1 MKTPFKPTAAMLL
14 AFSSL
19 HVSADAFD
27 TCPSQAFLMQDTTA
41 QLYGVNLVTGNVD
54 LLSSNLG
61 TNNRINGFG
70 FSNHDRYL
78 YGWGYESKTI
88 VRIGDDF
95 QIEPLNLT
103 NKPGADF
110 FVGDVALSE
119 NAYYLYKKGSKYGLY
134 RVSLDEND
142 DSYLDMQQVIDGASL
157 SMLIYDLA
165 FHPSDGFA
173 YSVDK
178 YGDLY
183 RIDVAN
189 GSKTKVSNVGQ
200 RGTFGAV
207 YFDVNGT
214 FYISRNQDG
223 NVFRID
229 VAGANPKAE
238 LFAYGPSS
246 GNNDGARCA
255 MAPII
260 DESIPATTDFG
271 DAPDTYLTSLSS
283 NGARHGVVD
292 GIHLGNGVDAEY
304 DAHVFPNSDELTN
317 ADEDGVN
324 FITAFEAG
332 LESFMQVSVEGDG
345 YLSMWVD
352 WDQNGTF
359 EASEQLIAD
368 KSLTTGTHFIFEDT
382 PLGVTSGVTWARVRY
397 TSTSGVGASGGVI
410 DGEVEDY
417 QVAVVNPGNSL
428 VNNTPY
434 FLAFEDNW
442 PETGDYDFN
451 DVVIRLDSS
460 MIVSQ
465 ESTVKKLSL
474 SGELTAMGASYN
486 NGFAIQLEGITNED
500 IDSDSIRFSINGKT
514 VNTALLEDGTDNAV
528 LKISDDL
535 WKHVTAG
542 GCWFYKTEEG
552 CTSQYEF
559 KFSISLQ
566 LNRDI
571 SLNSFPQAPYKPFI
585 FATENTP
592 HGDAFAN
599 NPGRGLEIHLK
610 NKSPTSLA
618 NMSYF
623 GLAEDASDVST
634 STTYQTENGLPWAIA
649 INASTHTNWLHPQ
662 EYVDI
667 LKAYPKFSDFV
678 TTNGE
683 KNQSWF
689 TKENADSTKV
699 YSY

>member
-1 MKTPFKPTAAMLL
+1 MKNQFAL
-14 AFSSL
+14 ASALVLSLPAL

-27 TCPSQAFLMQDTTA
+27 SCPSQAFLMQDTTA
-41 QLYGVNLVTGNVD
+41 KLYGVNLVTGNVD

-61 TNNRINGFG
+61 TNGRINGFG

-78 YGWGYESKTI
+78 YGWGYQDKTI
-88 VRIGDDF
+88 VRIGDDY
-95 QIEPLNLT
+95 QIEPLPLT

-110 FVGDVALSE
+110 FVGDIALAE
-119 NAYYLYKKGSKYGLY
+119 NAYYLYKKGSRYGLY
-134 RVSLDEND
+134 RVSLDQD
-142 DSYLDMQQVIDGASL
+142 DEAYLDVQRVIDGGAMSL
-157 SMLIYDLA
+157 LIYDLA
-165 FHPSDGFA
+165 FHPFDGFA

-183 RIDVAN
+183 RIDVSSGN
-189 GSKTKVSNVGQ
+189 TSKVSNVGQ

-223 NVFRID
+223 NIFRIAVD
-229 VAGANPKAE
+229 DIKPQAE

-260 DESIPATTDFG
+260 DESTPATTDFG
-271 DAPDTYLTSLSS
+271 DAPDSYSTSLFN
-283 NGARHGVVD
+283 NGARHGVVE
-292 GIHLGNGVDAEY
+292 GIQLGSAIDAEY
-304 DAHVFPNSDELTN
+304 DANVYPNNDEDTN
-317 ADEDGVN
+317 GDEDGVN

-332 LESFMQVSVEGDG
+332 LDGFMQVTVEGNG

-352 WDQNGTF
+352 WNQNGQF
-359 EASEQLIAD
+359 DANEQLIAD
-368 KSLTTGTHFIFEDT
+368 KSLSTGTHYIFEET
-382 PLGVTSGVTWARVRY
+382 PLDVTAGVTWARVRY
-397 TSTSGVGASGGVI
+397 TTTSGVGPNGGVT

-417 QVAVVNPGNSL
+417 QVAVLNPGNSL
-428 VNNTPY
+428 VTNTPY

-460 MIVSQ
+460 VIVSQ
-465 ESTVKKLSL
+465 EGNVKKLSL
-474 SGELTAMGASYN
+474 EGELTAMGASYN
-486 NGFAIQLEGITNED
+486 NGFAIQLEGIANDD
-500 IDSDSIRFSINGKT
+500 IDATSIRFEINGVSAK
-514 VNTALLEDGTDNAV
+514 VDLLEEGNDDAV

-535 WKHVTAG
+535 WDHVTAG

-559 KFSISLQ
+559 TFVISLQ
-566 LNRDI
+566 FNNDI
-571 SLNSFPQAPYKPFI
+571 ALVNFPQSPYKPFI
-585 FATENTP
+585 FATEDTY
-592 HGDAFAN
+592 HGDAFSG

-610 NKSPTSLA
+610 NKTPTA
-618 NMSYF
+618 RADNYF
-623 GLAEDASDVST
+623 GLAEDKSNVPAGL
-634 STTYQTENGLPWAIA
+634 TYQTETGLPWAIA
-649 INASTHTNWLHPQ
+649 VNASTYTNWLHPQ

-667 LKAYPKFSDFV
+667 LRAYPDFLDFA
-678 TTNGE
+678 TSNGVE
-683 KNQSWF
+683 NKSWF
-689 TKENADSTKV
+689 KKENADLSKV